1 MGKLAFIFPGQGSQ
15 FVGMGADVIE
25 AFPEARAFFETADQ
39 KLDFSLSEII
49 LKGPAETLT
58 QTAYTQPAIL
68 TVSAALLQL
77 LSEAGIRPDYAA
89 GHSLGE
95 YSALVC
101 SGVLSF
107 EDAVY
112 AVRKRGLFMEEA
124 VPSGKGAMAAVLGLK
139 SDKLA
144 EVCRQ
149 VSADG
154 FSVQLANLNTPSQI
168 VISGT
173 KEGVEQASEQA
184 KQAGARRV
192 VPLQVSGPFHSE
204 LMRPAAQKM
213 KDVLDGLSIRDAVIP
228 VIANVTATAESEADD
243 IRENLIRQL
252 YSPVRWVE
260 SVEALKTSGVDTYV
274 EVGPGNVLSGLVKKI
289 DRKAQLIQVNDVE
302 TLKSAIQ
309 TLKERV

>member
-124 VPSGKGAMAAVLGLK
+124 VPSGKGAMAAVLGLE

>member
-1 MGKLAFIFPGQGSQ
+1 MGKLAFVFPGQGSQ

-25 AFPEARAFFETADQ
+25 TFPEARTFFETADR

-58 QTAYTQPAIL
+58 LTANTQPAIL

-77 LSEAGIRPDYAA
+77 LTEAGIRPDYTA

-95 YSALVC
+95 YSALVG

-112 AVRKRGLFMEEA
+112 AVRKRGTFMEEA
-124 VPSGKGAMAAVLGLK
+124 VPSGEGAMAAVLGLK
-139 SDKLA
+139 AEKLT
-144 EVCRQ
+144 EVCQ
-149 VSADG
+149 TVAADG
-154 FSVQLANLNTPSQI
+154 FSVQLANLNTPSQL

-173 KEGVEQASEQA
+173 KEGVEKASEQA

-204 LMRPAAQKM
+204 LMRPAAEKM
-213 KDVLDGLSIRDAVIP
+213 QEVLDGLSIAAASIP
-228 VIANVTATAESEADD
+228 IIANVTAQVESGADE
-243 IRENLIRQL
+243 IRENLIKQL

-260 SVEALKTSGVDTYV
+260 SVETLKTLGVDTYV

-289 DRKAQLIQVNDVE
+289 DRKAQVIQVNNVE